1 MNPIELL
8 LTALASGSLTSLVAN
23 ILTARHRRRQAAEE
37 AETVALNND
46 TVRLTTY
53 QNIVADLD
61 QRLQRAMQQM
71 RTLEDEIMHLRN
83 DNQTLRKENATL
95 RVRIEELE
103 GQVSL
108 LTREGGA

>member
-83 DNQTLRKENATL
+83 DNLQLRDENTTLRQQLQQHQQQLAAL
-95 RVRIEELE
+95 S
-103 GQVSL
+103 GQG
-108 LTREGGA
+108 TA